1 MSAARPRRIVI
12 RYDVI
17 ALILIL
23 TVTYISAPG
32 PSHDPST
39 PVTLL
44 RCKTLSSHEFL
55 PSERQGS
62 YKRPRGTFR
71 TSLNERQLFLVCT
84 DRVSRQRKLR
94 VDRSQDDRVE
104 TKTPALD

>member
-1 MSAARPRRIVI
+1 MSAARQRRIVI

-23 TVTYISAPG
+23 TLTYISASG
-32 PSHDPST
+32 PSHDQLP

-44 RCKTLSSHEFL
+44 QCKTLPWHEFL

-62 YKRPRGTFR
+62 YKRPRGIRIGIIFIDA
-71 TSLNERQLFLVCT
+71 SC
-84 DRVSRQRKLR
+84 
-94 VDRSQDDRVE
+94 VDV
-104 TKTPALD
+104 